1 MKKEG
6 RNWQN
11 ELEGGGSSS
20 YSGDSTASGTL
31 TAAAASA
38 AENVAERRRGRRRD
52 SRWCLSSRNVCSVF
66 GLDVLSGREG
76 GGRGPRGGT
85 GPAGQSAAAVSRRQI
100 SCPARLCVHRLP
112 RPSAS
117 VRSCPS
123 PSLPPSLTRSSASP
137 SFGRSTA
144 HSLTS
149 SVRPSLPSFPPSFA
163 RPSGSFFPNCLP
175 PACLPAC
182 RRCTLCSHREPGR
195 ARWPACLPAAPACRR
210 RGPFFKGRSAQGTTK
225 VDATESF
232 AGWIQRIAPCLIENE
247 EKDGTISTAVQLWAS
262 MSYAI
267 IFRPSLSPCLKKLK
281 HQEALFWFRADTRRT
296 ACFF

>member
-149 SVRPSLPSFPPSFA
+149 SVRPSLPSFPPSPA
-163 RPSGSFFPNCLP
+163 RPAPSSLTACRLP
-175 PACLPAC
+175 ACQPVGDVLYALTVSLAVPDGLPACLPA
-182 RRCTLCSHREPGR
+182 T
-195 ARWPACLPAAPACRR
+195 PACRR